1 MIFFIHYTQTYMNN
15 FIIRK
20 FFLAYLKTIFFLLEC
35 SDFKIA
41 QIESTY
47 KTIGIEIKLYKLTQ

>member
-47 KTIGIEIKLYKLTQ
+47 AEFNLQMQQNSD

>member
-1 MIFFIHYTQTYMNN
+1 MNN

-47 KTIGIEIKLYKLTQ
+47 KTNGIEIKLYKLTAIICINVG

>member
-1 MIFFIHYTQTYMNN
+1 MNN

-35 SDFKIA
+35 SDFKIT

-47 KTIGIEIKLYKLTQ
+47 KTNGIEIKLYKLTQ

>member
-1 MIFFIHYTQTYMNN
+1 MNN

-35 SDFKIA
+35 PDFKIA
-41 QIESTY
+41 QIESIY
-47 KTIGIEIKLYKLTQ
+47 KTNGIEIKLHKLTQ